1 MESPYMD
8 LMFREMNIM
17 ICKIGTTAPATG
29 TKEVVIIPFKKLD
42 TIAEDIATTG
52 PSLLDLLA

>member
-1 MESPYMD
+1 MD